1 MDDQSIFT
9 YNQFT
14 GQGRD
19 FSDRMTQNDFCNW
32 QGNVTNDVT
41 SGSSN
46 AAGFHQGIDQPDT
59 VMIQRPST
67 NLFPSPGYPTKGRGC
82 HPHRSIYEWKL
93 AEARDRWQTFVNW
106 PQYNPVPSTD
116 LAAAGFIY
124 TGPADTVKCVF
135 CDGRL
140 RNFEVGDTAIGEH
153 QRHFPRCEFVLDFQR
168 DPSVFHFVQENLREK
183 QRSFFQPE
191 IHAAAQYSANKSCS
205 YNETNTFQV
214 PTDVTGSPQ
223 SKMGSRMIPARPELS
238 SFPARLATFARW
250 PPGIKQTPNVL
261 AEAGLYYLGVN
272 DSVKCFFCDGGLC
285 NWQPTDD
292 PWEEHKTWFPQ
303 CCHVLEHFQENGQR
317 VGGKGHG
324 LTTAAQLKSLGKP
337 PAAPTSSA
345 SNGGLVCMTFSS
357 NISPRK
363 RKIDMNKPYIKA
375 AVGVVDC
382 SEHHARKVIKKYIKE
397 TGKEF
402 ENAEQFL
409 DYLLEM
415 EGTAIDSDSSDSEAE
430 TSLCE
435 TIPSPQY
442 GEEQPVAAILKEIPA
457 SQKSQIYSN
466 HQASQFVNGQDKDM
480 AEALRL
486 ENQRLR
492 DERICKICMD
502 ADVAVVILP
511 CGHFVCCESCAPA
524 LMKCPICRVDIRGT
538 VKTYMS

>member
-1 MDDQSIFT
+1 MADQEFNTNNYFS
-9 YNQFT
+9 
-14 GQGRD
+14 GQGHA
-19 FSDRMTQNDFCNW
+19 FSNRMTQP
-32 QGNVTNDVT
+32 NDVT
-41 SGSSN
+41 FGYSN
-46 AAGFHQGIDQPDT
+46 AARCQQGIDQPDT

-67 NLFPSPGYPTKGRGC
+67 NLFPSSGYTTKGLGC
-82 HPHRSIYEWKL
+82 HPHRSINEWKL
-93 AEARDRWQTFVNW
+93 TEAKDRWQTFVNW

-135 CDGRL
+135 CEGRL

-183 QRSFFQPE
+183 QRSLFRPE

-205 YNETNTFQV
+205 YDETNTFQV
-214 PTDVTGSPQ
+214 PTDVIGSPQ
-223 SKMGSRMIPARPELS
+223 SGMGGRMIPARPELS

-272 DSVKCFFCDGGLC
+272 DSVKCYFCDGGLC

-292 PWEEHKTWFPQ
+292 PWDEHKTWFPQ
-303 CCHVLEHFQENGQR
+303 CCHVLKHFQENGQR

-324 LTTAAQLKSLGKP
+324 LTTAAQLKP

-345 SNGGLVCMTFSS
+345 SNGGLVCMTPSS

-363 RKIDMNKPYIKA
+363 RQKIDMNKPYIRA
-375 AVGVVDC
+375 AVGVADC
-382 SEHHARKVIKKYIKE
+382 SEHYARKVIRKYIKE
-397 TGKEF
+397 TGQEF

-409 DYLLEM
+409 DYLFHM
-415 EGTAIDSDSSDSEAE
+415 EGRAIDSDSSDSEAE

-435 TIPSPQY
+435 TSSSPKY
-442 GEEQPVAAILKEIPA
+442 TEEQPVAAILKEVPA
-457 SQKSQIYSN
+457 SHKSQNYIN
-466 HQASQFVNGQDKDM
+466 HQAGHPLNGHHEDT

-538 VKTYMS
+538 VKTYIS